1 MPENRG
7 DDWMSANQTVG
18 FLGWMEEYAVLAA
31 VNEFGHG
38 TQNGDRVRLQD
49 RLRRLYRHHRH
60 ARPRGRRRGLLR
72 PRYINSTTTTGRPIE
87 SRN

>member
-1 MPENRG
+1 
-7 DDWMSANQTVG
+7 
-18 FLGWMEEYAVLAA
+18 MEEYAVLAA

-38 TQNGDRVRLQD
+38 TRNGDRVRLQD

-72 PRYINSTTTTGRPIE
+72 PAPAGQG
-87 SRN
+87 